1 MKLMV
6 QRGGWWLQHLLRTL
20 KVTGPE
26 LGETMN
32 DQDILTHI
40 QSLVEEEHAL
50 REGATGGRA
59 PDQARLKYV
68 EESLDQ
74 YWDLLRQRRAKK
86 DSGENP
92 NEAQARPISE
102 VEGYRQ

>member
-6 QRGGWWLQHLLRTL
+6 QLRGWLLQHRVRTL
-20 KVTGPE
+20 KGTGAE
-26 LGETMN
+26 LGEAMN
-32 DQDILTHI
+32 DQDILSHI
-40 QSLVEEEHAL
+40 QALVEEEHSL
-50 REGATGGRA
+50 REGSGDGQA

-74 YWDLLRQRRAKK
+74 CWDLLRQRRAKK

-92 NEAQARPISE
+92 NDAEARPISE

>member
-20 KVTGPE
+20 KVTGPQ

-50 REGATGGRA
+50 REGATDGRA
-59 PDQARLKYV
+59 PDQSRLKYV

-74 YWDLLRQRRAKK
+74 CWDLLRQRRAKK

>member
-1 MKLMV
+1 
-6 QRGGWWLQHLLRTL
+6 
-20 KVTGPE
+20 
-26 LGETMN
+26 MN

-40 QSLVEEEHAL
+40 QALVEEEHAL
-50 REGATGGRA
+50 REGSTGGRA

-92 NEAQARPISE
+92 NEAQARPIRE

>member
-6 QRGGWWLQHLLRTL
+6 PRGDWWLQHLIRTL

-26 LGETMN
+26 LGEAMN

-40 QSLVEEEHAL
+40 QALVEEEHSL
-50 REGATGGRA
+50 REGSGSGRA
-59 PDQARLKYV
+59 PDPARLKYV

-74 YWDLLRQRRAKK
+74 CWDLLRQRRAKK

-92 NEAQARPISE
+92 NDAEARPISE